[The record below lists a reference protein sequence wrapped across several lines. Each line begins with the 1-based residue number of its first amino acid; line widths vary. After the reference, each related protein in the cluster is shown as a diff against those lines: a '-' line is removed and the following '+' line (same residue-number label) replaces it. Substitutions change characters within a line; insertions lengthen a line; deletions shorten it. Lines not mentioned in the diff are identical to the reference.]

1 LQNGDHS
8 AICEK
13 YISKRKRE
21 KLFYKNEQFIEMNM
35 LRNIIKWLVLTGLIM
50 ATKGITMGQDKVV
63 DQVVAVVGNNP
74 ILKSDIE
81 SIVLTKQAQGATT
94 LGDMKC
100 EVLEEVLEQRLLL
113 AEAELDTTIIVTD
126 DKINQYM
133 DRTIQSYIENIGSE
147 KEVEKYFKKPIGAIK
162 SELSENIKEKLKT
175 DQMRDKILQ
184 KIKVTPAEV
193 RQYFKQLP
201 QKDIPEIPTQYE
213 YAQITILPNI
223 TEQEDLEV
231 KAKLRDFKK
240 RVENGDNFA
249 ALAVLYSED
258 PGSAHVGGEM
268 DYTGRA
274 MLDPAFASE
283 AFSLKPGQ
291 VSKVVKSEFGYHIIQ
306 LIDRRGEKIKF
317 RHILIKPKID
327 AAELDK
333 ANNRIDSLAD
343 FIRKGD
349 IKWDQACYLY
359 SSDKN
364 TRNNGGLVTSQRT
377 GSSKFTVDELDPD
390 VSKVITKINIGETS
404 NPFLTVDDKQRQ
416 VYKIVRLIDKT
427 KPHQV
432 NLQSDYQ
439 VLSEMKLAK
448 NKENTYQKWIA
459 DKQSKTYIHIDDL
472 YANCN
477 FKLKSWKK

>member
-1 LQNGDHS
+1 MIMLKN
-8 AICEK
+8 AIK
-13 YISKRKRE
+13 Y
-21 KLFYKNEQFIEMNM
+21 LF
-35 LRNIIKWLVLTGLIM
+35 LTCIIAMSLEFAK
-50 ATKGITMGQDKVV
+50 GQDKVV

-74 ILKSDIE
+74 ILKSDVEATVIQ
-81 SIVLTKQAQGATT
+81 KQAQGETT
-94 LGDMKC
+94 TGDMKC
-100 EVLEEVLEQRLLL
+100 EVLEQILEQRLLL
-113 AEAELDTTIIVTD
+113 AEADLDTTIIVTD
-126 DKINQYM
+126 SEINRNL
-133 DRTIQSYIENIGSE
+133 DRRMQIFIEALGSE
-147 KEVEKYFKKPIGAIK
+147 KEVEKHFNKSIGQLK
-162 SELSENIKEKLKT
+162 SDYSEIIKEQIKT
-175 DQMRDKILQ
+175 EQMQGKILQ
-184 KIKVTPAEV
+184 KITATPAEV
-193 RQYFKQLP
+193 RQYFKQLS
-201 QKDIPEIPTQYE
+201 QKEIPEIPTQYQ

-223 TEQEDLEV
+223 TEQEDMEV

-258 PGSAHVGGEM
+258 PGSAHNGGEI
-268 DYTGRA
+268 DYVGRA
-274 MLDPAFASE
+274 LLDPAFATE

-306 LIDRRGEKIKF
+306 LIDRKGEKIKC

-327 AAELDK
+327 PAELEK
-333 ANNRIDSLAD
+333 AKNKIDSLAD

-349 IKWDQACYLY
+349 IKWDQASYMY

-364 TRNNGGLVTSQRT
+364 TRNNSGLVTSQQN
-377 GSSKFTVDELDPD
+377 GSSKFNADDLDPD
-390 VSKVITKINIGETS
+390 VSKILTKMNIGEIS

-416 VYKIVRLIDKT
+416 VYKIIRLIDKT

-439 VLSEMKLAK
+439 VLSEMFLAK
-448 NKENTYQKWIA
+448 KKEEVYHKWIA